1 MADPHILRKKRMK
14 KFKVIDGRDHYRNNP
29 KFIVRQDNEKLFSV
43 NEIDDDNNIVKM
55 IMLNPNKFQNE
66 RIVDEKEATWLM
78 LKGIKVVEI
87 A

>member
-1 MADPHILRKKRMK
+1 MK
-14 KFKVIDGRDHYRNNP
+14 KFKVIDGRDYYRNNP
-29 KFIVRQDNEKLFSV
+29 KFIVRKDNEKLFSV